1 VPISERARRTEELIE
16 VARRVWAD
24 GSVTPPPL
32 QQPEPP
38 FWIGGTVDAAALRAA
53 RLGAGFMPDPDVAT
67 DVLDLYR
74 SLAPAGRVAT
84 NPTIYV
90 GDWEDVAEHI
100 LYQFNRYREWG
111 GGQPLASSAELPRE
125 RYIVGTADEVAAG
138 VQALIDRTGCDRM
151 FTWARLPGLSIEL
164 ANRSLERFATEVM
177 PRFGA

>member
-1 VPISERARRTEELIE
+1 MRR
-16 VARRVWAD
+16 
-24 GSVTPPPL
+24 GSAPASCPTPY
-32 QQPEPP
+32 
-38 FWIGGTVDAAALRAA
+38 
-53 RLGAGFMPDPDVAT
+53 VAT

-74 SLAPAGRVAT
+74 SLAPNGRVAT

-151 FTWARLPGLSIEL
+151 FYWARLPGLSIEL

-177 PRFGA
+177 PRFSA